1 MADVFVSYS
10 RRDSEFVGRM
20 VESIERSGK
29 EVWLDTEGLVDG
41 EVFPHAIRTAI
52 EQADSFLFV
61 ITPAAVE
68 SPFCESEVDY
78 ASDLHKRIVPVLREP
93 VADDQ
98 LPAEIRDRNWIPFTE
113 RDPFEPSMERLLTA
127 LERDPDHLR
136 EHTRW
141 LVKAIEWEREERDRS
156 FLLRGSEL
164 RAADAWLA
172 TVREGAD
179 PPPSSLQRQHL
190 LASREAS
197 ARRQRALV
205 GASLAV
211 AILSIGL
218 LVFALIS
225 RGQAVSAR
233 DVANSR
239 ALAAESENELAV
251 DPQLSILL
259 AVQAVRTSPT
269 SDALFALRAAIDGS
283 PLRMTLLSPAQV
295 GCQAQIGPSLAYD
308 PSAPR
313 VAEGL
318 CGGHIEIG
326 RPVGG
331 RILVFDTRT
340 GRVVQRLTTGF
351 GGAPALAY
359 SPDGSVLAAGT
370 ATGIRLLYTRT
381 GALREVLGAAG
392 GGRLARR
399 RAELISALAFSPNG
413 SRLAVI
419 TQTQAE
425 LWSLPRH
432 SVITLEGKAFPAGGN
447 VSLQPGM
454 HGVVFTRDDSS
465 VVVAGD
471 NGVRVFDAATGALI
485 RTLPGTGPASA
496 VAISPDGRELAV
508 ASTATNQGVVTLWNA
523 RTWTLTETLAR
534 FPGRQI
540 TALAFSPDG
549 DSVAIGAANGS
560 ASLWSIHSGDE
571 AAAYAES
578 TSPVES
584 IAFAP
589 NGGLVATASA
599 DGTTDV
605 WRASGPELASIDAG
619 GTVSDAQLNGDRVI
633 AALAPGVA
641 RSWSLQDGKPLPSIT
656 TRVPGVPAG
665 LVLSPGGALAVEP
678 FTDQPGDPASGA
690 AVFSTRTGAVVRA
703 VPTPPTL
710 SVMSASADG
719 RVLALIA
726 DPSRIVDLATGRALI
741 LAALPGPPPAV
752 SGCQWV
758 AGAVSD
764 NDRLVAG
771 ADFCG
776 RVVVWDTTT
785 GRIRASFTN
794 QGEISHIAF
803 SPDGRHLAVASWNS
817 TITIWDVLHD
827 RATRVLTG
835 DTLGVNDVAY
845 SPDGALLASSSLD
858 DTARVW
864 DPSNGQLLRVWR
876 EQQPLESVA
885 FSSDGSRLVTSDAA
899 GTVSVW
905 DACTA
910 CGNAGELLAIARTRV
925 TRQLTPLERATFVG
939 GSR

>member
-20 VESIERSGK
+20 VESIEGSGK

-41 EVFPHAIRTAI
+41 EVFPPAIRRAI

-78 ASDLHKRIVPVLREP
+78 ASDLHKRIVPVLRAP

-113 RDPFEPSMERLLTA
+113 RDPFEPSMERLITA

-141 LVKAIEWEREERDRS
+141 LVKALEWEREGHDRS

-164 RAADAWLA
+164 KAADAWLA

-179 PPPSSLQRQHL
+179 PPPSSLQRRHL
-190 LASREAS
+190 LASREAA

-211 AILSIGL
+211 AIVSIGL

-239 ALAAESENELAV
+239 ALAAESQSELAV

-259 AVQAVRTSPT
+259 ATQAVRTSATP
-269 SDALFALRAAIDGS
+269 DALFALRAAIDGS
-283 PLRMTLLSPAQV
+283 PLRMTLRTAAQV
-295 GCQAQIGPSLAYD
+295 GCQSQIGPSLAYD
-308 PSAPR
+308 PSAPLL
-313 VAEGL
+313 AEGL
-318 CGGHIEIG
+318 CGGQVEIG
-326 RPVGG
+326 RPTRG

-340 GRVVQRLTTGF
+340 GRIAQRLTSGF

-370 ATGIRLLYTRT
+370 ATGIRLLDAST
-381 GALREVLGAAG
+381 GATQGALGVAG
-392 GGRLARR
+392 GGPLSSRR
-399 RAELISALAFSPNG
+399 GELTNALTFSANG
-413 SRLAVI
+413 SQLAVV

-425 LWSLPRH
+425 LWSLSRH
-432 SVITLEGKAFPAGGN
+432 SVVTLEGKPFPTNGT
-447 VSLQPGM
+447 VSQQPAM
-454 HGVVFTRDDSS
+454 HAAVFTPDGGS
-465 VVVAGD
+465 VVVAGT
-471 NGVRVFDAATGALI
+471 NGVRVFRARTGAPL
-485 RTLPGTGPASA
+485 RALPGTGPASA
-496 VAISPDGRELAV
+496 VAVSPDGRELAV
-508 ASTATNQGVVTLWNA
+508 ATTAAGQGVVTLWNV
-523 RTWTLTETLAR
+523 RTWTLTSTLAH
-534 FPGRQI
+534 FAGRQI
-540 TALAFSPDG
+540 TTVAFSPDG
-549 DSVAIGAANGS
+549 DSVAIGAADGS
-560 ASLWSIHSGDE
+560 AGLWSIRSGDE
-571 AAAYAES
+571 EAAYAGS
-578 TSPVES
+578 TSSVAS
-584 IAFAP
+584 IVFAP
-589 NGGLVATASA
+589 GGGLLATASA

-605 WRASGPELASIDAG
+605 WRASGPQLASIDAG
-619 GTVSDAQLNGDRVI
+619 GTVYDAQLNGDRVI
-633 AALAPGVA
+633 AALAPGVVS
-641 RSWSLQDGKPLPSIT
+641 SWSLREGGIHLPSIT
-656 TRVPGVPAG
+656 TRVAGVPTG
-665 LVLSPGGALAVEP
+665 LVLSQGGSLAVELLAAQPGGAP
-678 FTDQPGDPASGA
+678 TGA
-690 AVFSTRTGAVVRA
+690 AVFSTRTGALVRK
-703 VPTPPTL
+703 VPVPPTL
-710 SVMSASADG
+710 SVTSLSADG
-719 RVLALIA
+719 RMLALIA
-726 DPSRIVDLATGRALI
+726 EPSRFVTLATGRSLT
-741 LAALPGPPPAV
+741 LAPLPGPPPAV

-758 AGAVSD
+758 AAAVSD

-776 RVVVWDTTT
+776 KVVVWDTTT

-803 SPDGRHLAVASWNS
+803 SPDGRSLAVASWDS

-827 RATRVLTG
+827 RPSRALTG

-864 DPSNGQLLRVWR
+864 DPSSGRLLRVWR

-899 GTVSVW
+899 GTISVW

-910 CGNAGELLAIARTRV
+910 CGSAGELLAIARTRV
-925 TRQLTPLERATFVG
+925 TRGLTPLERATFL
-939 GSR
+939 GS